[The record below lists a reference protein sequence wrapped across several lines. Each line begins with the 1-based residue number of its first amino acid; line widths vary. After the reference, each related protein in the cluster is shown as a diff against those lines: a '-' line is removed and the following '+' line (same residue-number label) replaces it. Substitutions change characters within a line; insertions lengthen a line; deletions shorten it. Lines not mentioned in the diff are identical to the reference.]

1 MHFSFRIGTEWPFY
15 GADRPLTA
23 FMDRIRLCILDNP
36 LQEAQILYCYYS
48 FWYMSD
54 D

>member
-15 GADRPLTA
+15 GPDRPLTA

-36 LQEAQILYCYYS
+36 LQEA
-48 FWYMSD
+48 
-54 D
+54 